1 MTRSE
6 AWKGIVNAPK
16 INNPTY
22 KVLMLKPTLVYRCS
36 ARSVLDL
43 PIITMLWVL
52 LYPSEKRNDVIFP
65 LHFIFAFLSVFSQK
79 VRSSDQ
85 KL

>member
-1 MTRSE
+1 ME
-6 AWKGIVNAPK
+6 GDCQCPK

-22 KVLMLKPTLVYRCS
+22 KVHVLKPTLVYRCS

-52 LYPSEKRNDVIFP
+52 LYPSEKRKDVIFP

-85 KL
+85 ML

>member
-1 MTRSE
+1 ME
-6 AWKGIVNAPK
+6 GDCQCPK
-16 INNPTY
+16 INNPAY
-22 KVLMLKPTLVYRCS
+22 KVHVLKPTLVYRCS

-52 LYPSEKRNDVIFP
+52 LYPSEKRKDVIFP
-65 LHFIFAFLSVFSQK
+65 LHFIFSFLSVFSQK

-85 KL
+85 ML

>member
-6 AWKGIVNAPK
+6 TWKGIVNVPK

-22 KVLMLKPTLVYRCS
+22 KVHILKPTLVYRCS

-52 LYPSEKRNDVIFP
+52 LYPSEKRKDVIFP

-85 KL
+85 ML